1 MRTGRIVVAVLLV
14 LVWVVGSARAQEPAQ
29 PGRMRGGFA
38 MRARP
43 APQEAT
49 DTLSQLGE
57 AIPAVREELERH
69 RKAMVEIYKGHLSLA
84 NEIDAALRELRAAG
98 GKDDELTDVA
108 RALAPQANKL
118 AAQRAAELAT
128 HYANLAKILKPEDE
142 AKRKEVAAQLAEGLI
157 KRMATAKGEPEAPP
171 GPRFDFRML
180 RRPGGEGMGDRPG
193 GRMQRD
199 GGAGGRPRGGGDPD
213 GEF

>member
-1 MRTGRIVVAVLLV
+1 MRTGRIVAVAWFVAVCAA
-14 LVWVVGSARAQEPAQ
+14 GSALAQEGPQ

-43 APQEAT
+43 APRGAT
-49 DTLSQLGE
+49 DTLSQLAE

-69 RKAMVEIYKGHLSLA
+69 RKAMIEIYKGHLSLA

-98 GKDDELTDVA
+98 GNDEEMTDA
-108 RALAPQANKL
+108 AKALAPQANKL

-128 HYANLAKILKPEDE
+128 HYANLAKTLNPEDE

-157 KRMATAKGEPEAPP
+157 KRMATAKEEPGAPP
-171 GPRFDFRML
+171 VPRFDFRML
-180 RRPGGEGMGDRPG
+180 RRPGGEGMGGRPG
-193 GRMQRD
+193 GRMPRD
-199 GGAGGRPRGGGDPD
+199 GGAGGGPRGGGNPD